1 MISRAVKECTDGN
14 LTIDFD
20 NEFFATPVFVVTS
33 MVLMHSRKDVNVTI
47 GNCTQY
53 MQNIKY
59 DVGGIEAGE
68 MRPTEF
74 TASIESYAGKSY
86 IPLTKFPTNGG
97 RLMDKGSIICSVEN
111 ILINSA
117 RLDNNIANA
126 IRYMLSE
133 ITDNVSEHS
142 NAESGYIIA
151 QNYPNMKYVDIC
163 IGDDGITLLGSYL
176 KTPEKGITTDLDA
189 IQAANE
195 GISTK
200 MRPAAENRGYGIRTT
215 KRMIVDGMGGQ
226 YVMMSGGAAYIK
238 TVNGER
244 LGQMDKSS
252 RINGTIVAM
261 RVPYWNKFDFY
272 SFVE

>member
-1 MISRAVKECTDGN
+1 
-14 LTIDFD
+14 
-20 NEFFATPVFVVTS
+20 
-33 MVLMHSRKDVNVTI
+33 
-47 GNCTQY
+47 
-53 MQNIKY
+53 
-59 DVGGIEAGE
+59 
-68 MRPTEF
+68 
-74 TASIESYAGKSY
+74 
-86 IPLTKFPTNGG
+86 
-97 RLMDKGSIICSVEN
+97 
-111 ILINSA
+111 
-117 RLDNNIANA
+117 
-126 IRYMLSE
+126 MLSE

-142 NAESGYIIA
+142 NAESDYIIA

-200 MRPAAENRGYGIRTT
+200 MRPTAENRGYGIRTT